1 MAYQMIAER
10 DNERAQSRSV
20 GLFIAAAKARVWA
33 SEGWHVVVTDDT
45 GKKFTPAE
53 LDALCAPTPRK
64 SRQASAQADNQSGTS
79 GTLIRGAMLEVGRG
93 LQTPAAATLVD
104 TWETLESAVAQTG

>member
-1 MAYQMIAER
+1 LAYQMIAER

-20 GLFIAAAKARVWA
+20 SLFIAAAKARVWA
-33 SEGWHVVVTDDT
+33 SEGWDVVVTDDT

-53 LDALCAPTPRK
+53 LDALCAPAPKK
-64 SRQASAQADNQSGTS
+64 SRQAQPDSQSGNS
-79 GTLIRGAMLEVGRG
+79 GTLIRGTMLETGKG
-93 LQTPAAATLVD
+93 LQTPAAAVLID